1 MFNLDDYEPVD
12 ARIAKWWAKHP
23 EGSLQTELIVYSDTR
38 FIVKAT
44 AYTADGL
51 IVATGY
57 AEETISQKGV
67 NANFALPNCET
78 SAIGRCLAN
87 AGFQAK
93 LGKRASREEME
104 KVNRVNSTIDKT
116 DKTPAQENADLWAI
130 TTPAPI
136 AEAVSVLERELGAQ
150 VVEVP
155 SCKHGL
161 MQAKSGISSK
171 TGKPYSGYVCS
182 SKDRKDQCE
191 PRWNK

>member
-23 EGSLQTELIVYSDTR
+23 EGSLQTELIEYSETR

-44 AYTADGL
+44 AYTAEGL

-104 KVNRVNSTIDKT
+104 KVNRVNVAPAT
-116 DKTPAQENADLWAI
+116 DPWQVTAPPA
-130 TTPAPI
+130 APM
-136 AEAVSVLERELGAQ
+136 AEAVDVLARELGAQ
-150 VVEVP
+150 VVTVP
-155 SCKHGL
+155 SCKHGE
-161 MQAKSGISSK
+161 MDFKSGISAK
-171 TGKPYSGYVCS
+171 TGRPYSGYTCP

-191 PRWNK
+191 ARWNKS

>member
-1 MFNLDDYEPVD
+1 MSNFLDDYEPVD

-23 EGSLQTELIVYSDTR
+23 EGSLQTELIEYSDSR

-104 KVNRVNSTIDKT
+104 KVVRVESKVVDQDVWLAKDVEAETLAKAIGTIKEVM
-116 DKTPAQENADLWAI
+116 P
-130 TTPAPI
+130 
-136 AEAVSVLERELGAQ
+136 EAKEIPQCSHGAMER
-150 VVEVP
+150 
-155 SCKHGL
+155 
-161 MQAKSGISSK
+161 KSGISK
-171 TGKPYSGYVCS
+171 TTGNPYSGWTCS
-182 SKDRKDQCE
+182 SKNKSDQCKAIWD
-191 PRWNK
+191 R

>member
-23 EGSLQTELIVYSDTR
+23 EGSLQTELIEYSETR

-93 LGKRASREEME
+93 LGKRASREEMV
-104 KVNRVNSTIDKT
+104 KVQQVNVSTNDDPWVIT
-116 DKTPAQENADLWAI
+116 APEAQPMAAALDI
-130 TTPAPI
+130 
-136 AEAVSVLERELGAQ
+136 VERELGAKIIPQ
-150 VVEVP
+150 
-155 SCKHGL
+155 CKHGEML
-161 MQAKSGISSK
+161 PKSGLSAK
-171 TGKPYSGYVCS
+171 TGKPYSGFVCS
-182 SKDRKDQCE
+182 SKDRADKCE
-191 PRWNK
+191 ARWNK